1 MDNEINLESFPSNR
15 VEALAML
22 YLYKMDIRGM
32 SLEAF
37 VKEYLRVYQKINNTF
52 KSERHKT

>member
-15 VEALAML
+15 VEALTML
-22 YLYKMDIRGM
+22 YLYKMDVSDM
-32 SLEAF
+32 SPEAL
-37 VKEYLRVYQKINNTF
+37 VKEYLRVSQKIKDTF